1 MAIYR
6 TRGLYALNQPSR
18 YVGQS
23 EDFRD
28 WLHTAPEEDVA
39 LCERASEFEEHF
51 ADMLFDSSV
60 IDNADECT
68 EDGESFDFQ
77 PEELHDFTLSWVR
90 FSVAPLDNGAHGAF
104 IDGYNTPIQI
114 WPTAETGYPDGLR
127 EYIGNP
133 ESYQCAYVIIS
144 PEYANDDSVLLHEMI
159 HVYETVLDDFPTF
172 YRDILLWQLYKRMS
186 RKISDLDQ
194 RIQAFTHLSDQQK
207 LDAIG
212 GCHDVLFLLKSFDLD
227 IKMRYPLGSVLGY
240 AIPGFPCNVLIEDE
254 KPEE

>member
-1 MAIYR
+1 MSDSQKILETGCTLR
-6 TRGLYALNQPSR
+6 QKKMSR
-18 YVGQS
+18 S
-23 EDFRD
+23 
-28 WLHTAPEEDVA
+28 
-39 LCERASEFEEHF
+39 ASGHRSLKNILQTCF
-51 ADMLFDSSV
+51 FDSSV

-144 PEYANDDSVLLHEMI
+144 PGI
-159 HVYETVLDDFPTF
+159 C
-172 YRDILLWQLYKRMS
+172 K
-186 RKISDLDQ
+186 
-194 RIQAFTHLSDQQK
+194 
-207 LDAIG
+207 
-212 GCHDVLFLLKSFDLD
+212 
-227 IKMRYPLGSVLGY
+227 
-240 AIPGFPCNVLIEDE
+240 
-254 KPEE
+254 

>member
-1 MAIYR
+1 MPELSADGEILRAKRRNNMAIYR

-114 WPTAETGYPDGLR
+114 WPTAETG
-127 EYIGNP
+127 
-133 ESYQCAYVIIS
+133 
-144 PEYANDDSVLLHEMI
+144 
-159 HVYETVLDDFPTF
+159 
-172 YRDILLWQLYKRMS
+172 
-186 RKISDLDQ
+186 
-194 RIQAFTHLSDQQK
+194 
-207 LDAIG
+207 
-212 GCHDVLFLLKSFDLD
+212 
-227 IKMRYPLGSVLGY
+227 
-240 AIPGFPCNVLIEDE
+240 
-254 KPEE
+254 

>member
-172 YRDILLWQLYKRMS
+172 YRDILLWQLYKRTNFVIYES
-186 RKISDLDQ
+186 LIGEENVLHKISITFVFDCED
-194 RIQAFTHLSDQQK
+194 TCWDWNHLLSP
-207 LDAIG
+207 
-212 GCHDVLFLLKSFDLD
+212 VLLYVSIICRTSMSEMIRLS
-227 IKMRYPLGSVLGY
+227 
-240 AIPGFPCNVLIEDE
+240 AN
-254 KPEE
+254 

>member
-90 FSVAPLDNGAHGAF
+90 FSAAPLDNGAHGAF

-207 LDAIG
+207 LDAVG

-227 IKMRYPLGSVLGY
+227 IKMHYPLGSVLGY

>member
-104 IDGYNTPIQI
+104 IDGYNTPI
-114 WPTAETGYPDGLR
+114 
-127 EYIGNP
+127 
-133 ESYQCAYVIIS
+133 
-144 PEYANDDSVLLHEMI
+144 
-159 HVYETVLDDFPTF
+159 
-172 YRDILLWQLYKRMS
+172 
-186 RKISDLDQ
+186 
-194 RIQAFTHLSDQQK
+194 
-207 LDAIG
+207 
-212 GCHDVLFLLKSFDLD
+212 
-227 IKMRYPLGSVLGY
+227 
-240 AIPGFPCNVLIEDE
+240 
-254 KPEE
+254 

>member
-23 EDFRD
+23 EDFKICAR
-28 WLHTAPEEDVA
+28 TAPEEDVA

-51 ADMLFDSSV
+51 ADMLFDSSIV
-60 IDNADECT
+60 DDADEWT

-90 FSVAPLDNGAHGAF
+90 FSVAPLDNGARGAF
-104 IDGYNTPIQI
+104 IDDLNTPIQI
-114 WPTAETGYPDGLR
+114 WPTAESIGLR
-127 EYIGNP
+127 RYIGDP
-133 ESYQCAYVIIS
+133 EDYKCAQVIIS
-144 PEYANDDSVLLHEMI
+144 PEYANDDGVLLHEMI
-159 HVYETVLDDFPTF
+159 HVYENVLDDFPTF

-194 RIQAFTHLSDQQK
+194 RIQAFTHLSNQQK

-227 IKMRYPLGSVLGY
+227 IKMHYPLGSVLGY
-240 AIPGFPCNVLIEDE
+240 AIPGFSCNVLIEDV
-254 KPEE
+254 